1 MSSCKVQVSTG
12 EWKDGQVGYFDP
24 KSNRYFVECDD
35 QYFWTPMASVK
46 IDSDLKT
53 IPGFVLLMCSIMD
66 RVNQKSSHDT
76 VQMVSN
82 LDRNEKL
89 NPDSLLTML
98 QRLECNLLNGDVRS
112 DMRRI
117 EFEYMIRRD
126 HIKRKRQDCLVQLA
140 VKKIPRSDKYH
151 EYPEYKK
158 PAKSSSS
165 SRSELTHRQELLQW
179 AYNHGN
185 TWSKTYL
192 NSRNTK
198 VVPENLH
205 IKLDY
210 LRQHEDDLC
219 TK

>member
-1 MSSCKVQVSTG
+1 
-12 EWKDGQVGYFDP
+12 
-24 KSNRYFVECDD
+24 
-35 QYFWTPMASVK
+35 
-46 IDSDLKT
+46 
-53 IPGFVLLMCSIMD
+53 MD
-66 RVNQKSSHDT
+66 RVSQKSSHDT

-140 VKKIPRSDKYH
+140 VKKIPRSDKYYV
-151 EYPEYKK
+151 YPEYKK